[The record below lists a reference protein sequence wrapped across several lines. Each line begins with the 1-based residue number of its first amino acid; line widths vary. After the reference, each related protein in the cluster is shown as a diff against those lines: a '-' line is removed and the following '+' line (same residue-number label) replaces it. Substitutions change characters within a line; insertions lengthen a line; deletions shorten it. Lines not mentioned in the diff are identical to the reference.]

1 MTHHQKSQANL
12 GHLTH
17 LMNQMIIVGQ
27 DSEQGNNHNVT
38 VKETNV
44 TDPAEKGKV
53 FPAFQDFM
61 PTTLEMPTTHEN
73 LSLW

>member
-38 VKETNV
+38 
-44 TDPAEKGKV
+44 EKGKV

-61 PTTLEMPTTHEN
+61 PTTLEMPTTHET

>member
-17 LMNQMIIVGQ
+17 LMNQSASKEI
-27 DSEQGNNHNVT
+27 NHNVT

-53 FPAFQDFM
+53 FPAFQDVM
-61 PTTLEMPTTHEN
+61 PNTLEMPTKHEN